1 MKRNRL
7 NYCLNLAALVVTALL
22 SSGCFSDPNPQTRYF
37 PEENNARPTAGTTNV
52 TTPAV
57 ALGADEVSKL
67 VVGDLIVV
75 SFSDVPPPGL
85 LEIRTRIPADGM
97 ITLHYN
103 VRVKALGKTIDELQR
118 DIRNAYVPSLYV
130 NLTAVV
136 KTDER
141 VYFVGGEVRIPN
153 RQVYQASMTVLRAID
168 TAGGFT
174 DFANKKKIELR
185 RANGEVFVIDWF
197 KASKNPRL
205 DLQVLPNDHITVG
218 RKFL

>member
-7 NYCLNLAALVVTALL
+7 NYCLNLATLLVTALC
-22 SSGCFSDPNPQTRYF
+22 SSGSFSDPNPQTRYF
-37 PEENNARPTAGTTNV
+37 PEENNARTTTGAANPNA
-52 TTPAV
+52 TTTVIA
-57 ALGADEVSKL
+57 ADEVSKL
-67 VVGDLIVV
+67 VVGDLIAIN
-75 SFSDVPPPGL
+75 FSDVPPPGL
-85 LEIRTRIPADGM
+85 LELRTRIPADGM
-97 ITLHYN
+97 LTLHYN

-118 DIRNAYVPSLYV
+118 DIRSAYVPSLYV

-136 KTDER
+136 KAEER
-141 VYFVGGEVRIPN
+141 VYFVGGEVRVPN

-185 RANGEVFVIDWF
+185 RANGEVSVIDWF